1 MRLMASYSIY
11 YKEELNHCQLDMSL
25 GGYQTFMTMKEKV
38 DHPEMKKI
46 MYQLA
51 IASEDISILE
61 AFDELVQ
68 DKSYYIER
76 RQWLNEQII
85 NRKIIFGQ
93 NIGFLPAYSLIVLY
107 MIVPMIMSSIQEL
120 ERFFYQLM

>member
-1 MRLMASYSIY
+1 
-11 YKEELNHCQLDMSL
+11 
-25 GGYQTFMTMKEKV
+25 MTMKEKV

-120 ERFFYQLM
+120 EKFFYQLM